1 MYFPPVSFNDNN
13 YVFCTSLNFILW
25 NTVNV
30 IMVAQAIIVAQG
42 MYIHVHKW
50 PICLALLLSLQIDSV
65 HPPNVNCQDMVG
77 NTPLHCAAY
86 R

>member
-1 MYFPPVSFNDNN
+1 MVAQG
-13 YVFCTSLNFILW
+13 
-25 NTVNV
+25 
-30 IMVAQAIIVAQG
+30 IMVAQV
-42 MYIHVHKW
+42 MHIHVHKW

-65 HPPNVNCQDMVG
+65 HPPNINCQDMVG